1 MGCRIA
7 RPLRRD
13 QKSPPSD
20 VCLVAACKEVG
31 GRSLVPDGQ
40 VFQPRAIL
48 TVGTLGEDSADRRGL
63 SQEEMRLL
71 SHLALV
77 AGGPGR
83 TARRPR
89 GRGRA
94 ARVQTFAVLTHALF
108 TETLKFCSP
117 EKPTL
122 QFP

>member
-20 VCLVAACKEVG
+20 VCLVAARKEVG

-71 SHLALV
+71 FHLALV

-83 TARRPR
+83 TGRREGPVA
-89 GRGRA
+89 GAG
-94 ARVQTFAVLTHALF
+94 QPEFKPLLF
-108 TETLKFCSP
+108 SHMLC
-117 EKPTL
+117 L
-122 QFP
+122 QRL